1 MNLNFINQEFNR
13 LSRIEDYIT
22 FEFEPKSNL
31 KIGKRNIKYLDFISP
46 PITFHHKGHLSHFS
60 VVSGIISIISF
71 VIIFIIAIQFS
82 LEIIKRKNPAAYYFN
97 TFTKDAGIFPLNS
110 SSLFH
115 FISIAQNTSNL
126 VDN

>member
-1 MNLNFINQEFNR
+1 MF
-13 LSRIEDYIT
+13 
-22 FEFEPKSNL
+22 
-31 KIGKRNIKYLDFISP
+31 IKYLDFISP

-97 TFTKDAGIFPLNS
+97 TFTKDAGIFPLI
-110 SSLFH
+110 LH
-115 FISIAQNTSNL
+115 LYSILL
-126 VDN
+126 VLLKILLILLIMELILEILE